1 MGRAARE
8 GNLGPAE
15 AEQAPGRAGQEAGN
29 GQEPAGA
36 PARPGRPRDARA
48 HQAIIDATLE
58 LLRTEG
64 YARVTIEAIAAKA
77 GVGKTTI
84 YRRWPSKGPL
94 VIEAISGLIHL
105 GPMIDSGETAKDLAA
120 FLKAVMT
127 ALGATLIGGTIPG
140 LTADMANDPEVA
152 EPFRRFIIKPKR
164 DRLAAILDRA
174 EARGELVG
182 PADRE
187 LILDML
193 VGPILWR
200 ALLTGGTLDGEVAE
214 RIVDK
219 VVRGFGLAAGPAAL
233 GERGDGAARET
244 AGNGT
249 PAARGQR

>member
-8 GNLGPAE
+8 GNLDPAE
-15 AEQAPGRAGQEAGN
+15 AGQAAEAEAGD
-29 GQEPAGA
+29 GHEPAA

-58 LLRTEG
+58 LLRTDG
-64 YARVTIEAIAAKA
+64 YTKLTIEAIAAKA

-94 VIEAISGLIHL
+94 VIESISGLIHL
-105 GPMIDSGETAKDLAA
+105 GPMVDSGDTAKDLAA
-120 FLKAVMT
+120 FLRAVMT
-127 ALGATLIGGTIPG
+127 ALGAQPIGGTIPG

-152 EPFRRFIIKPKR
+152 GPFRRFIIEPKR
-164 DRLAAILDRA
+164 ARLAAILDRA
-174 EARGELVG
+174 EARGELLG

-200 ALLTGGTLDGEVAE
+200 ALLTGGALDAAVAE
-214 RIVDK
+214 RIVAK
-219 VVRGFGLAAGPAAL
+219 VVRGFGLDAGIAASGSLATSQ
-233 GERGDGAARET
+233 G
-244 AGNGT
+244 
-249 PAARGQR
+249 